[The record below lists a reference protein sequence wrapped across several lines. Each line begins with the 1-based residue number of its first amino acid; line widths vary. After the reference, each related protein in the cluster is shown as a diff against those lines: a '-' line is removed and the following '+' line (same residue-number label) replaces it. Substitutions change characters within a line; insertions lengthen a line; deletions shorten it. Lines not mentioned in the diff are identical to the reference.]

1 MIVQNY
7 NSPVAKTRE
16 EFIRKVIE
24 MSKPI
29 DELIKIINS
38 FPADDNQLSI
48 EDKEEKRIHKK
59 NLSYLIK
66 ERQKFV
72 FDSESHISADE
83 SFKESAKKFF
93 EYDK

>member
-72 FDSESHISADE
+72 FDSEAHISADE

>member
-7 NSPVAKTRE
+7 NSPIAKNRE

-38 FPADDNQLSI
+38 FPADDNQLSA

-59 NLSYLIK
+59 NLSYLMK

-72 FDSESHISADE
+72 FDSEAYISSDE

-93 EYDK
+93 GYDK